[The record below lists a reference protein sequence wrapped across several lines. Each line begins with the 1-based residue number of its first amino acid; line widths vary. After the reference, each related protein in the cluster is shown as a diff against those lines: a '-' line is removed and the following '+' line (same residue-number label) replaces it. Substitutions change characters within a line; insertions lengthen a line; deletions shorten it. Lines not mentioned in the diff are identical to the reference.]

1 MILLNIFLYSI
12 SIVFINI
19 GIRSIITFISLKS
32 SKLKQSTS
40 YYINIKSI
48 IIEFFVLLIPTSFLI
63 YLLLVIQKYTLPDL
77 IIISIATILASL
89 FSTYSFIIQPIME
102 LIRNDLY
109 AYDVNIQNE
118 IKKITSYDVTVRIIN
133 SNVYNAYAT
142 GILPSSKMILIG
154 RPLYE
159 ELSTIEILGIAL
171 HELGHLHFKHLLKQY
186 YANIV
191 STFLFVIS
199 MFYLFPI
206 VKTLLLIDEGLLI
219 AFFAVVVGG
228 ILRIIPT
235 IMQRKF
241 EYQSD
246 KYAADIIGK
255 EQYISALNKVNMIC
269 KGALEEGTITH
280 PKLNNRIKNV
290 FKK

>member
-1 MILLNIFLYSI
+1 
-12 SIVFINI
+12 
-19 GIRSIITFISLKS
+19 
-32 SKLKQSTS
+32 
-40 YYINIKSI
+40 
-48 IIEFFVLLIPTSFLI
+48 
-63 YLLLVIQKYTLPDL
+63 
-77 IIISIATILASL
+77 
-89 FSTYSFIIQPIME
+89 
-102 LIRNDLY
+102 
-109 AYDVNIQNE
+109 
-118 IKKITSYDVTVRIIN
+118 
-133 SNVYNAYAT
+133 
-142 GILPSSKMILIG
+142 
-154 RPLYE
+154 
-159 ELSTIEILGIAL
+159 
-171 HELGHLHFKHLLKQY
+171 
-186 YANIV
+186 
-191 STFLFVIS
+191 
-199 MFYLFPI
+199 LFPI